1 MRVEVNG
8 VGIEYDVFGPDD
20 GRPVLLLHGFPDT
33 AALWRNQVPPLVE
46 AGFRVITP
54 DLRGFGRSDAPDA
67 VEDYSLLTSAYDV
80 TAILDQLGVE
90 RAHVVGHDFGSA
102 LAWVFATF
110 CADRVDH
117 LVAMSVGH
125 PAAFRLT
132 DFDQG
137 RASWYV
143 LLFQFEDVAEQWL
156 REHDWAN
163 FRAWSHHPDADEVTT
178 RFEAADGHPGAA
190 SLTSGLNWYRANFTA
205 ASWVAPRLEL
215 PPIQAPTMGIWSSKD
230 FALTEHQ
237 MTNSAEHVAG
247 PWRYERVD
255 GAGHWLQLQQP
266 SAVTDLLV
274 DFLPA

>member
-1 MRVEVNG
+1 MRVDVGG
-8 VGIEYDVFGPDD
+8 VGIEFDVFGRDD
-20 GRPVLLLHGFPDT
+20 GRPVVLLHGFPDS

-54 DLRGFGRSDAPDA
+54 DLRGFGRSDAPEP
-67 VEDYSLLTSAYDV
+67 VEAYSLLTSAFDV
-80 TAILDQLGVE
+80 TSILDELGIE

-110 CADRVDH
+110 CAERLDH

-143 LLFQFEDVAEQWL
+143 LLFQFQGVAEQWL
-156 REHDWAN
+156 RDDDWAN
-163 FRAWSHHPDADEVTT
+163 FRAWSHHPDADDVIT
-178 RFEAADGHPGAA
+178 RFEAGDDRPGAA
-190 SLTSGLNWYRANFTA
+190 SLTTGLNWYRANLTA
-205 ASWVAPRLEL
+205 DAWVAPRLEL

-237 MTNSAEHVAG
+237 MTDSAAHVAG
-247 PWRYERVD
+247 SWRYERVD
-255 GAGHWLQLQQP
+255 GAGHWMQLQAP
-266 SAVTDLLV
+266 SVVTDLLL
-274 DFLPA
+274 DFLPV